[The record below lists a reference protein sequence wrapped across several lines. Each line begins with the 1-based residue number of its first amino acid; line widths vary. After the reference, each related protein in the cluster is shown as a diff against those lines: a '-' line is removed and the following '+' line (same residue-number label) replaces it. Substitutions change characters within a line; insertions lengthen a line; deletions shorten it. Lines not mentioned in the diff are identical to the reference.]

1 MFFYSERSGS
11 ALDYYNQAI
20 AASAKSSDYALF
32 QKAAILGVQGK
43 FGDKVNTLQK
53 LFEKYPKSVYFDDGL
68 YEAGQACMAQGNFEL
83 SLKYFNRVINEYPN
97 GIYFRKAELGAALV
111 YYNTK
116 QDDKA
121 MAAYKRIVQKYPN
134 TTESHEALVQIK
146 NISVSQNKVD
156 DYLTYV
162 KGVPNADVSGS
173 CGRFF
178 VV

>member
-1 MFFYSERSGS
+1 
-11 ALDYYNQAI
+11 
-20 AASAKSSDYALF
+20 
-32 QKAAILGVQGK
+32 
-43 FGDKVNTLQK
+43 
-53 LFEKYPKSVYFDDGL
+53 
-68 YEAGQACMAQGNFEL
+68 MAQGNFEL

-121 MAAYKRIVQKYPN
+121 LAAYKRIVQKYSN

-162 KGVPNADVSGS
+162 KGVPNADVSEAAEDS
-173 CGRFF
+173 LSYEAAEL
-178 VV
+178 VYTKKLWWQLENSIST